1 MLLSLIFSL
10 PVLSPAV
17 THPAILPPGEGVLTL
32 NLRAQVQSTPGEWRQ
47 VVHKRKVPASQT
59 AIVIC
64 DMWDKHWCNGAN
76 TRGAAIAKRME
87 PVLQEARRKGVL
99 IIHAPS
105 ECMEGYKDTP
115 QRKLAIEAPRSS
127 PPPAR
132 KLEEPP
138 LPIDD
143 SDGGCDDQPQ
153 CKNYKA
159 WTRENTTL
167 SIAAGDAVSDNGAEI
182 YNLLKARGINTLLVM
197 GVHTNMCVL
206 GRSFAIRQM

>member
-10 PVLSPAV
+10 PVLSSTAA
-17 THPAILPPGEGVLTL
+17 HPVVLPNGDNFMAL
-32 NLRAQVQSTPGEWRQ
+32 NLRAQVQAAPGEWKQ

-105 ECMEGYKDTP
+105 ECMDAYKETP
-115 QRKLAIEAPRSS
+115 QRKLA
-127 PPPAR
+127 
-132 KLEEPP
+132 
-138 LPIDD
+138 
-143 SDGGCDDQPQ
+143 
-153 CKNYKA
+153 
-159 WTRENTTL
+159 
-167 SIAAGDAVSDNGAEI
+167 
-182 YNLLKARGINTLLVM
+182 
-197 GVHTNMCVL
+197 
-206 GRSFAIRQM
+206 